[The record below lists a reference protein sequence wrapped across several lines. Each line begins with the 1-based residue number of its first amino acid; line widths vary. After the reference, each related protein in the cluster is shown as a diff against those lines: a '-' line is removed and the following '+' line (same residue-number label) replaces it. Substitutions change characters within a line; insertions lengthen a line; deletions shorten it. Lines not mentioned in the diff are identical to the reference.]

1 VRDTAK
7 RSRHY
12 SHFVAGVHRQH
23 GRHILTRT
31 VAPGLALFVVIVAFG
46 LLVTPP
52 GIAIPTSEESI
63 SQRLEGLRTDTWNHL
78 TLAWSLLG
86 STGLI
91 IGVGIIVAA
100 LILGRTK
107 NWRLAAVPVLAS
119 ILQETIFLIAA
130 NIVDRP
136 RPPVAHL
143 DEAPPTAS
151 YPSGHV
157 GASTALYL
165 TFALLALH
173 IRTVWIRRLTIM
185 VCLAVPLL
193 VAFGRLYRGMHH
205 LTDIG
210 AGLLNGITCAFLAH
224 WWYRTNQQDRDLM
237 RPTSALVPAPQ
248 QEHQP
253 RRRSGR

>member
-1 VRDTAK
+1 M
-7 RSRHY
+7 
-12 SHFVAGVHRQH
+12 
-23 GRHILTRT
+23 L
-31 VAPGLALFVVIVAFG
+31 
-46 LLVTPP
+46 TPP
-52 GIAIPTSEESI
+52 GIAIHTSEDSI
-63 SQRLEGLRTDTWNHL
+63 SAALAGSRTDTWNTV

-86 STGLI
+86 SQGGI
-91 IGVGIIVAA
+91 IIVGIIVAA

-119 ILQETIFLIAA
+119 ILQEAIFLLAA

-143 DEAPPTAS
+143 DRAPPTAS

-157 GASTALYL
+157 GASTTLYL
-165 TFALLALH
+165 TFALLATQ
-173 IRTVWIRRLTIM
+173 IRTAWLRWLTTI

-210 AGLLNGITCAFLAH
+210 AAFLNGITCALLTY
-224 WWYRTNQQDRDLM
+224 WWYRGNEQSQELV
-237 RPTSALVPAPQ
+237 TSESAAPHPAQ
-248 QEHQP
+248 
-253 RRRSGR
+253 

>member
-1 VRDTAK
+1 MAGSHRHNARD
-7 RSRHY
+7 
-12 SHFVAGVHRQH
+12 
-23 GRHILTRT
+23 ILLTRT
-31 VAPGLALFVVIVAFG
+31 VAPGLALFALIVAIG
-46 LLVTPP
+46 LLLTPP
-52 GIAIPTSEESI
+52 GIAIHTSEESL
-63 SQRLEGLRTDTWNHL
+63 SRTLEGFRTEGWNNL

-91 IGVGIIVAA
+91 IGVGVIVAA

-107 NWRLAAVPVLAS
+107 NWRLAAVPVIAS
-119 ILQETIFLIAA
+119 ILQEGIFLLAA

-173 IRTVWIRRLTIM
+173 IRTVWLRWLTIM

-210 AGLLNGITCAFLAH
+210 AGLLNGITCAFLAL
-224 WWYRTNQQDRDLM
+224 WWYRTNQQNRDPML
-237 RPTSALVPAPQ
+237 PTSALVPAPQ
-248 QEHQP
+248 REHQP
-253 RRRSGR
+253 RRRRPGRGTADD